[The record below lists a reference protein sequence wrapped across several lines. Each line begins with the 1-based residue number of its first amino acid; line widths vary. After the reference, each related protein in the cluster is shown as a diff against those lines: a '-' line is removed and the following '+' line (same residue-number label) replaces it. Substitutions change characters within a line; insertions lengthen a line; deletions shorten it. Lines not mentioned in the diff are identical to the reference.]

1 MIFEGEF
8 LKGKRHGKGKD
19 YFLNILLFEGE
30 YLNGVKWN
38 GKGYDLEGKIKYE
51 LINGKACSVIEYDNN
66 GQLRYEGEYLNGK
79 RNGKG
84 KEYNLGKLIF
94 EGEYLYNH
102 RRRGKE
108 YANDVLEFE
117 GDYVFTKWNGKG
129 YDINGNIIYEL
140 NKGMEVRGG
149 KDCSNG
155 GLIVEDIN
163 RKKEEKNICI
173 VI

>member
-1 MIFEGEF
+1 M
-8 LKGKRHGKGKD
+8 
-19 YFLNILLFEGE
+19 
-30 YLNGVKWN
+30 
-38 GKGYDLEGKIKYE
+38 
-51 LINGKACSVIEYDNN
+51 
-66 GQLRYEGEYLNGK
+66 
-79 RNGKG
+79 
-84 KEYNLGKLIF
+84 IF

-117 GDYVFTKWNGKG
+117 GDYVFTKWNGKR